1 MQRRDDGPPFADR
14 LINGLTLGFFAVKL
28 GTLLVNAFTFPRLKA
43 ATDPARPSRASIL
56 IPARDE
62 AHNLRETLPP
72 LLAQGALEVIV
83 LDDSSTDKT
92 VEVARELGARVIS
105 GQPLAAGWVGKTW
118 ACQQLGQAA
127 HGELLIFTDA
137 DVHWHPG
144 ALRAVVA
151 ELERTQAGLL
161 SIFPR
166 QDNRTLGERLL
177 TPQVDTTILS
187 LFPAPLLRLPYA
199 AAAANGQ
206 VMAFRRATY
215 EKLGGHAC
223 VQAELLEDV
232 TFARRVKGAGE
243 RLSLALGREFI
254 GVRMYQSYPQSV
266 RGLAR
271 SALPLHG
278 GRRELLVVNTVLQ
291 AVFYTLPLLRRQ
303 RGLVA
308 LGLLESLAVRWLT
321 GRNRT
326 SELAEVGMTPLQPL
340 FYVPVVWTAIR
351 KRTRWKGRE
360 YEV

>member
-1 MQRRDDGPPFADR
+1 MLRRADR

-28 GTLLVNAFTFPRLKA
+28 GTLLVNAFTFPRLKPA
-43 ATDPARPSRASIL
+43 ADPALSRRASVL

-83 LDDSSTDKT
+83 LDDGSTDGT
-92 VEVARELGARVIS
+92 AELARELGARVIS
-105 GQPLAAGWVGKTW
+105 GQPLPAGWVGKTW

-127 HGELLIFTDA
+127 RGELLVFTDA

-144 ALRAVVA
+144 ALGAVVA
-151 ELERTQAGLL
+151 ELERTGAGLL
-161 SIFPR
+161 SVFPR
-166 QDNRTLGERLL
+166 QDNRTLGEQLL
-177 TPQVDTTILS
+177 TPQVDNTILS

-199 AAAANGQ
+199 SASAANGQ
-206 VMAFRRATY
+206 AMAFRRATY

-223 VQAELLEDV
+223 VKAVLLEDV
-232 TFARRVKGAGE
+232 TFARQVKGAGE

-271 SALPLHG
+271 SVLPMHG
-278 GRRELLVVNTVLQ
+278 GRRELLVANTVLQ

-308 LGLLESLAVRWLT
+308 LGLLEALAVRWLT
-321 GRNRT
+321 GRTRVP
-326 SELAEVGMTPLQPL
+326 ELAEASITPLQPL
-340 FYVPVVWTAIR
+340 FDLPVVWTALS

-360 YEV
+360 YQV